1 MIMSKN
7 GFYIRVTNGDT
18 SIVFYTKKSL
28 IKFIVQLLF
37 CDMKKEN
44 VSKILVF
51 VRYLITLLLGALGGN
66 QLPNVL

>member
-18 SIVFYTKKSL
+18 SVVFYTKKSL
-28 IKFIVQLLF
+28 IKFIVQLIF

-44 VSKILVF
+44 VSKILV
-51 VRYLITLLLGALGGN
+51 VIRYLITLLLGALGGN
-66 QLPNVL
+66 QLPNML